1 MKVASVFGMLILI
14 MASNCY
20 AQSSG
25 TNDINA
31 FSKACL
37 KSTNLEA
44 RVCKCVAQK
53 ADERLTPVGFA
64 YLVASLSL
72 DNAKAAKLQSKLEM
86 SEMAEVG
93 MFMVNTPQ
101 ECMQALGEN

>member
-1 MKVASVFGMLILI
+1 MKFGFVFLMFILI

-25 TNDINA
+25 TNDIKA
-31 FSKACL
+31 FTKACL
-37 KSTNLEA
+37 SSTNLGA
-44 RVCKCVAQK
+44 RICKCVAQK
-53 ADERLTPVGFA
+53 ADEKLTPVGFA

-86 SEMAEVG
+86 SEMADAG

-101 ECMQALGEN
+101 ECMKELGGN